1 MSSKYLTIFNFYKK
15 KIYKILEYLTE
26 IKKVQEIKYA
36 INRECKK
43 ARKYS
48 WITFAR
54 ILMNC

>member
-48 WITFAR
+48 
-54 ILMNC
+54 